1 MNNFRKWGQ
10 SQASA
15 ESRWTGPFFYKY
27 LLTIILISFLVS
39 FLGMWKIP
47 IERTQEARVAVT
59 AREALKDGNWFIP
72 TLNGIP
78 RLKKPPLMTW
88 IVAGSYCLFDTVN
101 EFSARFPSFVFSLL
115 AVIVMF
121 FFGKR
126 LFNKRAGFITSLVLA
141 TSFQFI
147 KHSRLAEI
155 DMALVLSIVLA
166 AFFWYIAFSSDVR
179 KTYMYLA
186 GYFMCAVAVNLK
198 GPAGF
203 VLPFLSFLCVL
214 LVLREFKE
222 IKKWLNPISLLICLI
237 LSSLWYAMAALR
249 ESGLAA
255 GVFKNELEIAFVK
268 GIDHPGPFYYYFYT
282 LFKCFAPWTVFMY
295 WGAGF
300 AFFKKEKNQALV
312 FTLVWL
318 VVSFILLSVNPN
330 KQPHYS
336 LLLLPPMALVTGWF
350 ADFLID
356 RKKVG
361 RVVIVVISMFVLCVI
376 SGAIL
381 DSFFLHMKFY
391 PNSSF
396 KNLAMEI
403 KRRGI
408 GEKGVYTYDFHNA
421 ELVFYLG
428 KKIPRLT
435 VGEIENLE
443 KEGENFYVILRA
455 EKTGDILS
463 GSEIFSYRYDE
474 ANYVVREF

>member
-15 ESRWTGPFFYKY
+15 ENRWTVPFFYKY

-249 ESGLAA
+249 ESGLAT

-318 VVSFILLSVNPN
+318 VVSFILRATP
-330 KQPHYS
+330 PIS
-336 LLLLPPMALVTGWF
+336 L
-350 ADFLID
+350 
-356 RKKVG
+356 
-361 RVVIVVISMFVLCVI
+361 LCVI